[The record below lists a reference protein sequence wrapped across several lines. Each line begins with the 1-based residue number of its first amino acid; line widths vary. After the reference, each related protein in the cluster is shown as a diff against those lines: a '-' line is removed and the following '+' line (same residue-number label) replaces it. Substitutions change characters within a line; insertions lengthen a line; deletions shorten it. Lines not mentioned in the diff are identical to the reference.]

1 MKKFFTLVAA
11 TVMALA
17 VNAQTFNGEININV
31 NGSDTPAQDAT
42 ILVEKEESAENL
54 YDITLKDFTFSGSI
68 QLGDIKIG
76 DVNGTTDEN
85 EIVTL
90 SKDGVSNISTKL
102 GKVEVTLNNGCKI
115 EGDKLFMDMSI
126 KALGGAIIVKA
137 TFEGTSTS
145 TGIGNVTVTDNGVEA
160 IYDLNGRKL
169 NEMQKGINIVRK
181 ADGTTVKVLKK

>member
-1 MKKFFTLVAA
+1 MKKIFTLMAVA
-11 TVMALA
+11 VMALA

-54 YDITLKDFTFSGSI
+54 YDITLKDFNFSGSI

-102 GKVEVTLNNGCKI
+102 GPVEVTLNNGCKI